1 MHEMTAGKVT
11 LATAGVVIAL
21 AWWQAG
27 IKKSK
32 EVRHDQ
38 NPQL

>member
-1 MHEMTAGKVT
+1 MTAGKVT

-27 IKKSK
+27 IKQPRRS
-32 EVRHDQ
+32 RHDQ